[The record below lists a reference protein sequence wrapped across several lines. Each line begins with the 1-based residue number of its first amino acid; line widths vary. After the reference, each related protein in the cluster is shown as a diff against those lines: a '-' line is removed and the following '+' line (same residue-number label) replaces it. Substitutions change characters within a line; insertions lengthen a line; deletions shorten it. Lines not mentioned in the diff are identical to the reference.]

1 MEEKR
6 NVIVNFTNRDTG
18 FLFAAFAIAGVAFL
32 GYLVLIV
39 RRQSEVAKRLRE
51 IRDASHNATQD

>member
-1 MEEKR
+1 MLSLILQIGTPSS
-6 NVIVNFTNRDTG
+6 NTG

-32 GYLVLIV
+32 GYLVLII

-51 IRDASHNATQD
+51 IRDVSHNATQD